1 MPLMSIVVTLVVVG
15 LCLWL
20 INNYIPMARS
30 IKSIL
35 NVVVVVFVAVW
46 VLKATGM
53 WGQVSTYRL
62 H

>member
-1 MPLMSIVVTLVVVG
+1 MPLMSIVITLVVVG

-35 NVVVVVFVAVW
+35 NVVVIVFVAVW